1 MTMSEIPEDTI
12 TAVEFLSKTADII
25 GTIKS
30 NIEQNRLGRKAIC
43 TLLNDYSTRAESDG
57 RLMNAARQE
66 THCANRGLFLA
77 YSHMELISWL
87 AKKNYTIPS
96 TAVKWYSWKQFLSKN
111 RLPPFWSSAPI
122 FDLRNELKNIE
133 RIAALV
139 YADMQLY
146 HVCPTIPPKLI

>member
-1 MTMSEIPEDTI
+1 MSEIPEVPI

-25 GTIKS
+25 ETIKS

-43 TLLNDYSTRAESDG
+43 TLLKDYSTRAVSDG

-77 YSHMELISWL
+77 YSHMEFIWMLV
-87 AKKNYTIPS
+87 KKNYTIPS

-111 RLPPFWSSAPI
+111 RLPAFWSSAPA
-122 FDLRNELKNIE
+122 FDLRDELNNIE
-133 RIAALV
+133 RNAALL
-139 YADMQLY
+139 YAEVQLY
-146 HVCPTIPPKLI
+146 NVSPTTPLRLI